1 MDHTRVSSIDEP
13 SSVIFSQ
20 SKYRES
26 IEMYHT
32 NNARQKAKHGPAI
45 LQVTYKT
52 ISTSF
57 RYKMCSWSPNHLDS
71 IEVDRRIWLH
81 VLFGPWQSHNLGP
94 FRQAGMYGEAR
105 GDRLGSVANN
115 SEKANFKP
123 LDCHFYIKNH
133 RTKRI

>member
-32 NNARQKAKHGPAI
+32 NNARQVEAKHGPAI

-52 ISTSF
+52 ISV
-57 RYKMCSWSPNHLDS
+57 MP
-71 IEVDRRIWLH
+71 
-81 VLFGPWQSHNLGP
+81 
-94 FRQAGMYGEAR
+94 
-105 GDRLGSVANN
+105 
-115 SEKANFKP
+115 EKSTEKTFFNV
-123 LDCHFYIKNH
+123 
-133 RTKRI
+133 